1 MDMKNQ
7 NTRASPRLSSGDL
20 SILAAIRSTRSI
32 SRAADQLGMSQPTV
46 SKKLARMEELTRQIF
61 FHRSHAGLT
70 PTPVVDAVLDHFE
83 MVHGQLARI
92 DHLLDQL
99 AELEGGDVTIG
110 VGPIVEQLL
119 LPAVLQSLL
128 VRTRANRVSV
138 VTEEAATLVRGLREV
153 DLDIIVGPFDTDDP
167 QFGDLAAK
175 HLATERIVA
184 VAATGHPELQN
195 PDANLQSWQ
204 RYPLVAPRMQGS
216 ISNQGGIGDGWR
228 WLSCNN
234 YAVIKPMINR
244 GEAVSAGPK
253 SIFRREIESGALVVL
268 DILPSLHWRS
278 ACLVRPE
285 TKHVPLVAFI
295 IEEFVR
301 VARSYALLAK

>member
-1 MDMKNQ
+1 M
-7 NTRASPRLSSGDL
+7 PRLSSGDL
-20 SILAAIRSTRSI
+20 SILAAIHSTRSI

-83 MVHGQLARI
+83 VVHGQLARI

-119 LPAVLQSLL
+119 LPTVLQSLL
-128 VRTRANRVSV
+128 IRTRANRISV
-138 VTEEAATLVRGLREV
+138 VTEEAATLLRGLREV
-153 DLDIIVGPFDTDDP
+153 DLDIIVGPFNPDDP
-167 QFGDLAAK
+167 QFGDLAAM

-184 VAATGHPELQN
+184 VAAKEHPELQN

-216 ISNQGGIGDGWR
+216 VSYQGGIGGDGWR

-234 YAVIKPMINR
+234 YAVVKPMLKG
-244 GEAVSAGPK
+244 GEAVSAGPE
-253 SIFRREIESGALVVL
+253 SIFREEIESGELVVL
-268 DILPSLHWRS
+268 DILPRLHWRS

-285 TKHVPLVAFI
+285 SRHVPLVAFI

-301 VARSYALLAK
+301 AARSYASLAE